1 MTLKL
6 DVMVHACYPKTWRM
20 GTGGSEVQD
29 QPRLHEAL
37 PQNQNNK
44 YTKQKYGS
52 LPYQESR

>member
-20 GTGGSEVQD
+20 RTGGSEVQD

-52 LPYQESR
+52 LPDQESR

>member
-6 DVMVHACYPKTWRM
+6 DVIVHACNPKTWRI
-20 GTGGSEVQD
+20 GTGGSRVQG

-37 PQNQNNK
+37 PQNQSNN

-52 LPYQESR
+52 LPYQGSR